1 MKKYFLYFV
10 VISMFILSSIPF
22 KNVHAGVPVVDYS
35 AIARLVEQIEQMKQ
49 QYDMLK
55 QQYDEL
61 VQTKNAVTGSY
72 GVSLL
77 ENGPLAEEGRRAL
90 PGTWQEVVALQ
101 QSGMIPGIYNERQ
114 QYFKKL
120 LPTIDKNLLSSNP
133 TDRNVISYQLST
145 ENTNAAFSAT
155 EAVYNQ
161 IQKRVETIER
171 LMKEIDKTTNIK
183 YATDLNSRIQAENGF
198 LNVEIA
204 RLSSMQLALQASMQN
219 TQNQA
224 VANHSE
230 FFSKRAK
237 TSP

>member
-1 MKKYFLYFV
+1 MKKYFLSFV
-10 VISMFILSSIPF
+10 VISMFVSSSIPL

-55 QQYDEL
+55 KQYDEL

-77 ENGPLAEEGRRAL
+77 ENGPLAEEGRRVM

-101 QSGMIPGIYNERQ
+101 QSGVIPGIYNERQ

-120 LPTIDKNLLSSNP
+120 LPTIDTKLLSSSP
-133 TDRNVISYQLST
+133 IDRNVISYKLST
-145 ENTNAAFSAT
+145 DNTNAAFSAT
-155 EAVYNQ
+155 EAVYDQ
-161 IQKRVETIER
+161 IQKRVDTIER
-171 LMKEIDKTTNIK
+171 LMKEIDKTTNVK

-198 LNVEIA
+198 LNVEVA
-204 RLSSMQLALQASMQN
+204 RLSSMQLALQATMQN
-219 TQNQA
+219 NQNQA
-224 VANHSE
+224 IANHSE
-230 FFSKRAK
+230 FFSKPSK
-237 TSP
+237 NNP